1 MPGDD
6 EKKEKEKP
14 DPDIPNQA
22 DERSALLGEIQR
34 ELDSLS
40 PEALKRLQALLILT
54 FGKDFGSK

>member
-6 EKKEKEKP
+6 EKKDKEKP
-14 DPDIPNQA
+14 DPNIPNQA
-22 DERSALLGEIQR
+22 DERIVLLGEIQR

-54 FGKDFGSK
+54 FGKDFGLK